1 METTKQSIGEIVR
14 KMESDYVDGS
24 TQLSKYVTFSMSENI
39 EKIEAYLNSKHTSGD
54 VDSKGREKPFFNIVN
69 AAVNIWYRATDID
82 RKNIRIKST
91 KSSNRLAAFL
101 ATVHL
106 RDWMRKAN
114 FGVVLNDWGRSL
126 AKYGSSVL
134 KFIEQDGELKVRVVP
149 WSQLIVDP
157 IDFENNVKIEVLE
170 LTEAQLRAK
179 EGYDKEQVDELV
191 NAFSPRKT
199 IDGRQKDTKSEY
211 IKLYEVHGELPL
223 SYLTDDEKD
232 DDIFVQQMHVIS
244 FTGDGKQGK
253 NSGYRDFTLVKGKE
267 AKDPYMITHLIKE
280 DGRTMSIG
288 AVEHLFEAQWMINH
302 NMKAIK
308 DQLDL
313 ASKLIFQTSDGS
325 FVSQNVLNSIDNGDI
340 LIHKKDE
347 PLTQMANSSHDITSL
362 LNYAQQWRVLAQ
374 EVTGTPDIMQGKT
387 MPSGTAYRLGAILQ
401 QESHSNFEIMT
412 ENKGLDIE
420 RMMRVYVIP
429 NLKKKMNTADE
440 ISATL
445 EEHEILMVDSVFIKN
460 KTNGVVN
467 KKIKDIIL
475 RGESPSPEQQAVATQ
490 MVQGQLKSGLSEL
503 GNERYFKPSDI
514 GDETWKEAF
523 KDLEWEVEVEVT
535 DETTDKDAILTTL
548 TSVLQTIASNPMIL
562 QDPNA
567 KMLFGKILE
576 NTGVVSMMELKT
588 TQAQPTTQPSP
599 TVSPVNSARS
609 GGQVETGLTV

>member
-14 KMESDYVDGS
+14 KMENDYVNGS
-24 TQLSKYVTFSMSENI
+24 TQLSKYVSFSMSENI
-39 EKIEAYLNSKHTSGD
+39 EKIEAYLNSKHTTGD
-54 VDSKGREKPFFNIVN
+54 RDSKGREKPFFNIVN

-91 KSSNRLAAFL
+91 KSANRLAAFL
-101 ATVHL
+101 ATIHL

-134 KFIEQDGELKVRVVP
+134 KFIEKDGELKAIVVP

-157 IDFENNVKIEVLE
+157 IDFENNVKIEILE

-179 EGYDKEQVDELV
+179 EGYDKQQVDELCD
-191 NAFSPRKT
+191 AFSPRKT

-223 SYLTDDEKD
+223 SYLTDDERD

-267 AKDPYMITHLIKE
+267 AKDPYMITHLLKE

-288 AVEHLFEAQWMINH
+288 AVEHLFESQWMINH

-325 FVSQNVLNSIDNGDI
+325 FVSQNVLNSIDTGDI

-347 PLTQMANSSHDITSL
+347 PITKIANDSHDITSL

-412 ENKGLDIE
+412 ENKGLAIE
-420 RMMRVYVIP
+420 YMMREYVIP
-429 NLKKKMNTADE
+429 HIKKKMDNANE

-445 EEHEILMVDSVFIKN
+445 EEHEITMIDSKYVKN
-460 KTNGVVN
+460 KTNQIVN
-467 KKIKDIIL
+467 KSIKEKILK
-475 RGESPSPEQQAVATQ
+475 GETVSMEEQAMLT
-490 MVQGQLKSGLSEL
+490 EL
-503 GNERYFKPSDI
+503 TKEGVESSLAEMGTERFFKPSELSDK
-514 GDETWKEAF
+514 TWKEEF

-535 DETTDKDAILTTL
+535 DETVDKDATLSTLTT
-548 TSVLQTIASNPMIL
+548 VLQTIATNPQIL
-562 QDPNA
+562 ENPNA
-567 KMLFGKILE
+567 KMLFSKILE
-576 NTGVVSMMELKT
+576 NTGVVSMMELKSA
-588 TQAQPTTQPSP
+588 QSQPTPP
-599 TVSPVNSARS
+599 PEETVSPVRS